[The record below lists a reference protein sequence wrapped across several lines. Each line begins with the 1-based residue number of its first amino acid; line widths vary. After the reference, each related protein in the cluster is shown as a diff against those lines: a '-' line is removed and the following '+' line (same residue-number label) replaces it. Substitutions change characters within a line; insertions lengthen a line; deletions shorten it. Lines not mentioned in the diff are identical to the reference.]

1 MRSQLDTGSAPGI
14 QANTPSTV
22 AIRTALGRYEL
33 ATIRLRVALG
43 RVLDL
48 AEHDLLA
55 VQHLARAG
63 ELTPTQLGRLLDLT
77 SGGTTALVQ
86 RLEGRGFVSRTPHPV
101 DRRSIHLRL
110 TAELEALAEV
120 ALAPLLVDI
129 DGAARRLSGDEV
141 AVVESFLTEVTAT
154 VERHAGEL
162 ARRADRDDVAASSA
176 PSLRLL
182 S

>member
-1 MRSQLDTGSAPGI
+1 MRSQVDTGRAPGVG
-14 QANTPSTV
+14 ASTPATV
-22 AIRTALGRYEL
+22 AIRTALDRSEQ
-33 ATIRLRVALG
+33 AAMRLRVALG

-48 AEHDLLA
+48 AEHDVLA

-110 TAELEALAEV
+110 TAEIEELAAG

-129 DGAARRLSGDEV
+129 DGAVRRLSSDEA
-141 AVVESFLTEVTAT
+141 AVVERFLTELAAT

-162 ARRADRDDVAASSA
+162 ARRADRNDVAASSA

>member
-1 MRSQLDTGSAPGI
+1 MRSRLDTGGTPGV
-14 QANTPSTV
+14 QATTSSTV
-22 AIRTALGRYEL
+22 AIRSALDRSEH
-33 ATIRLRVALG
+33 AAIRLRVALG
-43 RVLDL
+43 RVLEL
-48 AEHDLLA
+48 PEHDVLA

-86 RLEGRGFVSRTPHPV
+86 RLEGRGFVFRTPHPV

-110 TAELEALAEV
+110 TGEIEELAAG
-120 ALAPLLVDI
+120 ALAPLVVEI
-129 DGAARRLSGDEV
+129 DDAVGRLSDDEV
-141 AVVESFLTEVTAT
+141 AAVERFLTEIAAT

-162 ARRADRDDVAASSA
+162 GRHADHDDVAAPST